1 MSKCA
6 SKDDSPMTDFD
17 RTVFI
22 QVSFDAALWI
32 STVARSI
39 VNFDAYAF
47 EEGGFRPVFVDFD
60 G

>member
-1 MSKCA
+1 V
-6 SKDDSPMTDFD
+6 TDFD

-22 QVSFDAALWI
+22 QMSFDAAPWI
-32 STVARSI
+32 STVACSI

-47 EEGGFRPVFVDFD
+47 EEGGFRPVFGDFD